1 MDLGCSMI
9 FFEVE
14 SQGLL
19 MRLGLRGAL
28 QWVTRGTHRGAFLT
42 YVSIM

>member
-1 MDLGCSMI
+1 MDLGCLMI
-9 FFEVE
+9 FFKVE

-19 MRLGLRGAL
+19 MRFGLRGAL
-28 QWVTRGTHRGAFLT
+28 HCVTGGTHLWVFLT